1 MLAAQL
7 LLTPTLLK
15 SNSLRSPKRW
25 IGTMRW
31 SRPRE
36 SATDPVTSRIMCESD
51 KCHLNNIPRI
61 FLEEWQLILSYHFV
75 RIPLA
80 SCTNLFCIPWIW
92 ARFCSGFTTILYQ
105 NGYIILNEW
114 ISKQNFIPFL
124 ILFFFKGGSLSYNSS
139 NYHLTVKFVNTQITN
154 RLI

>member
-15 SNSLRSPKRW
+15 SNSLWSPKRW

-80 SCTNLFCIPWIW
+80 SCTNLFCIHWIW
-92 ARFCSGFTTILYQ
+92 ARFCSGLTTRLYQ

-114 ISKQNFIPFL
+114 NKQAEFYPIPYSLFL
-124 ILFFFKGGSLSYNSS
+124 QRRFLVL
-139 NYHLTVKFVNTQITN
+139 
-154 RLI
+154 